1 MYKNGQS
8 PPGAFIIKKIKMNK
22 LNEFHKNRIESL
34 ITDSLQTSLFKKL
47 SESSAQDITKL
58 GIESHNI
65 QSINLTDFKKEL
77 DINLKM
83 QTMENL
89 ELFQSLKT
97 DTILINAKTN
107 KLTTHNIKENKYV
120 KTLKT
125 AENLK
130 SNRSI

>member
-1 MYKNGQS
+1 
-8 PPGAFIIKKIKMNK
+8 MNK
-22 LNEFHKNRIESL
+22 LKEFHKNRIDSL
-34 ITDSLQTSLFKKL
+34 IIDSLQTSLFKKL
-47 SESSAQDITKL
+47 SLSSAQDITKL

-65 QSINLTDFKKEL
+65 QLITVIDIKKEL

-89 ELFQSLKT
+89 ELFQSLKS

-107 KLTTHNIKENKYV
+107 KISTYDLKDHKPV